1 MKYFNHRKEFHIHLL
16 FTTTSSL
23 PDQAEACS
31 LFQVEAAQ
39 AVLRVLLLEHP
50 EGDNEGPVPER
61 HSVSAVWDFQE
72 PVLLQEASA
81 NEFPAEVPALSE
93 YSSV

>member
-1 MKYFNHRKEFHIHLL
+1 MKYLYHRKEFHIHLL
-16 FTTTSSL
+16 FTTTGSL
-23 PDQAEACS
+23 PNQAEAGS
-31 LFQVEAAQ
+31 LFQVEASQ

-93 YSSV
+93 HSGV